1 MTLSEEGFP
10 AVSQFFFI
18 GKTFTVLSLPVILP
32 RQVGHLLVY
41 TIRDNPSS
49 PSADAGRFI
58 VTLAKSCKNFAKK
71 PIVQLQVVPEFHLL
85 LCLADATVSVYDLRC
100 AINICNVYK
109 SRGSYLKKYHTS
121 LSCHFQCFQFDT
133 SDAQNS
139 RCLSAC
145 CRRPGENENLIYR
158 LLPI

>member
-1 MTLSEEGFP
+1 MNYSADVMTLSEEGFP

-18 GKTFTVLSLPVILP
+18 GKTFTVLSLPVIIP

-109 SRGSYLKKYHTS
+109 SRGSYLKKYLVQS
-121 LSCHFQCFQFDT
+121 QFL
-133 SDAQNS
+133 ANFFI
-139 RCLSAC
+139 LPFSAFS
-145 CRRPGENENLIYR
+145 I
-158 LLPI
+158 